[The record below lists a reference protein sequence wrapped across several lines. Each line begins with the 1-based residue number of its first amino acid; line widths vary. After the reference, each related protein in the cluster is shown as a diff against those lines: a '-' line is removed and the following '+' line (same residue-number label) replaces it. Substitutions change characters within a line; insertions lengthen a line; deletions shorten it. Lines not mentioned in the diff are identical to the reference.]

1 MKAILICPDQ
11 RSEIASLSEHMPLSN
26 LPILGKSLLE
36 YWIEHLVQ
44 RDVREVLILAT
55 DRPEQVRAL
64 VGTGCRWG
72 IQVVVLPEI
81 RELTI
86 AEARR
91 RYADAGNAN
100 DPEFVAIIDYLPHR
114 PEFPLFNS
122 YADWIA
128 MLESEL
134 PRAAASHR
142 IGVREM
148 KPGVWIGLRARISP
162 GAELHAPCW
171 IGEDVFVGNKAV
183 IGPMTILEQG
193 AFVERGATIAHSVI
207 GPDTFIGED
216 TELQNSIAFGDTL
229 INWKLNSAV
238 KISDAFLLSSLN
250 PGSSA
255 FRPVGLTSRAAA
267 LIALVLTA
275 PFALIFILLAKCHKV
290 RALRPLLG
298 VRPRIAGPLPVVGDT
313 MIYYELANTRSWFR
327 RWPQLWNIVR
337 GQFAWV
343 GNRPLKPS
351 QAARL
356 TNEFERLWLTSRLG
370 LICLADTESGCDVRN
385 EEARAHAS
393 YYAAHAN
400 WVLDWK
406 IFLRAVFLFA
416 FGISV
421 SRAREACA
429 HCMQLP
435 DRLKEV
441 LK

>member
-1 MKAILICPDQ
+1 MRAILICPDQ
-11 RSEIASLSEHMPLSN
+11 RPEIASLSEHMPLSN
-26 LPILGKSLLE
+26 LPILGKPLLE

-44 RDVREVLILAT
+44 REVREILILAT
-55 DRPEQVRAL
+55 DRPEQVRTL
-64 VGTGCRWG
+64 VGNGCRWG
-72 IQVVVLPEI
+72 IEAVVAPEI
-81 RELTI
+81 RELTL
-86 AEARR
+86 AEARK
-91 RYADAGNAN
+91 RYAEPDDAAN
-100 DPEFVAIIDYLPHR
+100 PGFIALIDYLPGR

-122 YADWIA
+122 YADWMA
-128 MLESEL
+128 VSETEL
-134 PRAAASHR
+134 PQAAASNR
-142 IGVREM
+142 IGVHEL
-148 KPGVWIGLRARISP
+148 KPGVWVGLRAHISP

-193 AFVERGATIAHSVI
+193 AFVERGAAIAHSVI
-207 GPDTFIGED
+207 GPDTFVGED
-216 TELQNSIAFGDTL
+216 TEVQNSITFGDTL

-238 KISDAFLLSSLN
+238 KISDAFLLSSIN
-250 PGSSA
+250 PGRSA
-255 FRPVGLTSRAAA
+255 FRPVGLPSRAAA
-267 LIALVLTA
+267 FIALILTA
-275 PFALIFILLAKCHKV
+275 PFALIFILSAKFHKV
-290 RALRPLLG
+290 RAFRPLLG

-313 MIYYELANTRSWFR
+313 MVYYELANTRSWFR

-416 FGISV
+416 LGISV

-429 HCMQLP
+429 HYMQLP

>member
-26 LPILGKSLLE
+26 LPILGKPLLE

-44 RDVREVLILAT
+44 RNVREVLILAT

-72 IQVVVLPEI
+72 IEVVVVPEI

-100 DPEFVAIIDYLPHR
+100 DPELIAVIDYLPHL
-114 PEFPLFNS
+114 PKSPLFNS
-122 YADWIA
+122 YADWMA
-128 MLESEL
+128 VLEAEL

-142 IGVREM
+142 IGVHEI
-148 KPGVWIGLRARISP
+148 KPGVWIGLRVRISP

-171 IGEDVFVGNKAV
+171 IGEDVFVGNEAV

-193 AFVERGATIAHSVI
+193 AFVERGAAIAHSVI

-250 PGSSA
+250 PRRSA
-255 FRPVGLTSRAAA
+255 FSPVGLPSRTAA

-275 PFALIFILLAKCHKV
+275 PFALIFILSAKFHKV
-290 RALRPLLG
+290 RVLRPLLG
-298 VRPRIAGPLPVVGDT
+298 VRPRVAGPLPVVGDT

-429 HCMQLP
+429 HGMQLSH
-435 DRLKEV
+435 RLKEV

>member
-11 RSEIASLSEHMPLSN
+11 RPEIASLSEYMPLSN

-36 YWIEHLVQ
+36 YWIEYLVQ
-44 RDVREVLILAT
+44 RDVREIVILAT

-64 VGTGCRWG
+64 VGNGCRWG
-72 IQVVVLPEI
+72 IQAVVLPEI

-86 AEARR
+86 PEARK
-91 RYADAGNAN
+91 RYGEPDNQAELIAL
-100 DPEFVAIIDYLPHR
+100 IDYLPDR

-122 YADWIA
+122 YADWMA
-128 MLESEL
+128 AAETEL
-134 PRAAASHR
+134 PRAAASNR
-142 IGVREM
+142 IGVHEM
-148 KPGVWIGLRARISP
+148 KPGVWVGLRARISP

-193 AFVERGATIAHSVI
+193 AFVERGAAIAHSVI

-216 TELQNSIAFGDTL
+216 TELQNSIALGDTL

-238 KISDAFLLSSLN
+238 KISDAFLLSSIN
-250 PGSSA
+250 PGRSA
-255 FRPVGLTSRAAA
+255 FRSVGLPSRVAA
-267 LIALVLTA
+267 LLALVLTA
-275 PFALIFILLAKCHKV
+275 PFALIFILSAKFNKV
-290 RALRPLLG
+290 RAFRPLLG

-313 MIYYELANTRSWFR
+313 LIYYELANTRSWFR

-356 TNEFERLWLTSRLG
+356 GNEFERLWLTSRLG

-393 YYAAHAN
+393 YYAAHAH

-429 HCMQLP
+429 HCIQLP

>member
-11 RSEIASLSEHMPLSN
+11 RPEIASLSEHMPLSN
-26 LPILGKSLLE
+26 LPILGKPLLE

-44 RDVREVLILAT
+44 RNVREILILAT

-64 VGTGCRWG
+64 VGNGCRWG
-72 IQVVVLPEI
+72 IEVVVLPEI

-86 AEARR
+86 AEARK
-91 RYADAGNAN
+91 RYGEPGEVENPGLIAL
-100 DPEFVAIIDYLPHR
+100 IDCLPDR
-114 PEFPLFNS
+114 LDFPLFNR
-122 YADWIA
+122 YADWMA
-128 MLESEL
+128 VSETVL
-134 PRAAASHR
+134 PRAATANR
-142 IGVREM
+142 IGVHEI
-148 KPGVWIGLRARISP
+148 KPGVWVGLRASVSP

-193 AFVERGATIAHSVI
+193 AFVERGAAIAHSVI
-207 GPDTFIGED
+207 GPDTFVGED

-238 KISDAFLLSSLN
+238 KISDAFLLSSIK
-250 PGSSA
+250 PDHSA
-255 FRPVGLTSRAAA
+255 FRPVGLPSRAAA
-267 LIALVLTA
+267 LVALVLTA
-275 PFALIFILLAKCHKV
+275 PFALVFILSAKFHKV
-290 RALRPLLG
+290 RAYRPLLG

-313 MIYYELANTRSWFR
+313 LVYYELANTRSWFR

-356 TNEFERLWLTSRLG
+356 SNEFERLWLTSRLG

-393 YYAAHAN
+393 YYAAHSN

-429 HCMQLP
+429 HYMQLP

>member
-1 MKAILICPDQ
+1 MNAILICPDQ
-11 RSEIASLSEHMPLSN
+11 RPEIAALSEQMPLSN
-26 LPILGKSLLE
+26 LPILGKPLLE

-44 RDVREVLILAT
+44 RGVQEIFILAT

-64 VGTGCRWG
+64 VGNGRRWG
-72 IQVVVLPEI
+72 IAIVVLPEI

-91 RYADAGNAN
+91 RYAKLADVNN
-100 DPEFVAIIDYLPHR
+100 PEFIALIDCLPER
-114 PEFPLFNS
+114 PELPLFNS
-122 YADWIA
+122 YADCMA
-128 MLESEL
+128 AAETAL
-134 PRAAASHR
+134 PGAAASNR
-142 IGVREM
+142 IGVHEI
-148 KPGVWIGLRARISP
+148 KPGVWVGLRASVSP

-193 AFVERGATIAHSVI
+193 AFVERGAAIAHSVI
-207 GPDTFIGED
+207 GPDTFVGED

-229 INWKLNSAV
+229 INWKLNSAI

-250 PGSSA
+250 PGRSA
-255 FRPVGLTSRAAA
+255 FRPVGLPSRLAA
-267 LIALVLTA
+267 LVALVITA
-275 PFALIFILLAKCHKV
+275 PFALIFILLAKFHKV
-290 RALRPLLG
+290 RAFRPLLG

-313 MIYYELANTRSWFR
+313 MVYYELANTRSWFR
-327 RWPQLWNIVR
+327 RWPQLWNIMR

-351 QAARL
+351 QASRL

-400 WVLDWK
+400 WVLDWT

-416 FGISV
+416 FGISL

-429 HCMQLP
+429 HCLQLP
-435 DRLKEV
+435 ERVREV

>member
-11 RSEIASLSEHMPLSN
+11 RSEIASLSEQMPLSN
-26 LPILGKSLLE
+26 LPILGKPLLE

-44 RDVREVLILAT
+44 RGAREVLLLAT

-64 VGTGCRWG
+64 VGNGCRWG
-72 IQVVVLPEI
+72 LEVVVLPEI
-81 RELTI
+81 RELTL
-86 AEARR
+86 AEAHR
-91 RYADAGNAN
+91 RYGGPHDVNN
-100 DPEFVAIIDYLPHR
+100 PEFIALIDYLPDR

-122 YADWIA
+122 YADWMA
-128 MLESEL
+128 ASATEL
-134 PRAAASHR
+134 PRAAASNR
-142 IGVREM
+142 LGVREI
-148 KPGVWIGLRARISP
+148 KPGVWAGLRASISP
-162 GAELHAPCW
+162 HAELHAPCW

-193 AFVERGATIAHSVI
+193 AFVERGAAIAHSVI
-207 GPDTFIGED
+207 GPDTFVGED
-216 TELQNSIAFGDTL
+216 TELQHSIAFGDTL

-238 KISDAFLLSSLN
+238 KISDAFLLASIH
-250 PGSSA
+250 PGRSA
-255 FRPVGLTSRAAA
+255 FRPVGVFSRATA

-275 PFALIFILLAKCHKV
+275 PFALIFVLSAKFHNV
-290 RALRPLLG
+290 RAFRPLLG

-313 MIYYELANTRSWFR
+313 LVYYELANTRSWFR

-393 YYAAHAN
+393 YYAAHSN
-400 WVLDWK
+400 WMLDWK

-416 FGISV
+416 LGISV

-429 HCMQLP
+429 HYLQLP